1 MLPKTP
7 PPPIFQII
15 FLNPGVSLAFISL
28 SSYQRKRKRE
38 IASMPK
44 VRRGPYRAWSGRM
57 DPGAVSSSC
66 IPEGCRPFEDLEA
79 PGGPFAAGQ
88 VDVGAVES
96 VRGTGQA
103 RLRRGLGHRPYRFGR
118 RTPVLYSR
126 NQSRT
131 NIVPYKEKRGE
142 GRGKLAELLIMVL
155 KPSRGTWIV
164 RGRYWSASRPTSPT
178 GSWSL
183 WS

>member
-1 MLPKTP
+1 M
-7 PPPIFQII
+7 
-15 FLNPGVSLAFISL
+15 
-28 SSYQRKRKRE
+28 RE
-38 IASMPK
+38 IASTLK
-44 VRRGPYRAWSGRM
+44 VRKGPYRASSGRM

-66 IPEGCRPFEDLEA
+66 IPESCRPFADLEA
-79 PGGPFAAGQ
+79 ALGGPFVAGRAG
-88 VDVGAVES
+88 VGAVES

-103 RLRRGLGHRPYRFGR
+103 RLRQGLGHRPYRLGR
-118 RTPVLYSR
+118 RTLVLYSR

-155 KPSRGTWIV
+155 KTSRGTWIV
-164 RGRYWSASRPTSPT
+164 RGRYWSASRTTCPT